1 MVHEFTATYVKQGK
15 WYLGWVEEVPGA
27 NTQGRTL
34 REVRAN
40 LREALGLILRTNRS
54 MLWVY

>member
-1 MVHEFTATYVKQGK
+1 MVHEFTAMYVKQGK

-34 REVRAN
+34 DEVRTN
-40 LREALGLILRTNRS
+40 LEDALHLILHTNR
-54 MLWVY
+54 VVPHAY